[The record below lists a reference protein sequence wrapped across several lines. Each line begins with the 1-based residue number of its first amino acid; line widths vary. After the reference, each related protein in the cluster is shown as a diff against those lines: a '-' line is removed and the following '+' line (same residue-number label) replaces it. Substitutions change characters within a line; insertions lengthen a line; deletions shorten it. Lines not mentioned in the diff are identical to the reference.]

1 MNSGPSSHS
10 PTPPASPD
18 APAGPRAVPRRRL
31 LLGLAGLG
39 AGLAGAGLAW
49 CQGQS
54 ASASSAAEQA
64 FWALEFETPQ
74 GGMLKLASLKGAP
87 LVVNFWATWCPPCIE
102 ELPLLDQ
109 FYKDNSARKVQVLGL
124 AVDKTPAVRNFLQKT
139 PISFPMAVTGSA
151 GLELCLSLGNTS
163 GALPFSV
170 VMGSDGRVK
179 HRKMGKVT
187 AQELKGWL
195 A

>member
-1 MNSGPSSHS
+1 MNPGPS
-10 PTPPASPD
+10 PTPV
-18 APAGPRAVPRRRL
+18 AVSTPVGAKSRRRL
-31 LLGLAGLG
+31 VLGLAGLG

-49 CQGQS
+49 CQGHGGN
-54 ASASSAAEQA
+54 AGAVSAAEQA
-64 FWALEFETPQ
+64 FWGLEFETPQ

-109 FYKDNSARKVQVLGL
+109 FYKDHAARKLQVLGL
-124 AVDKTPAVRNFLQKT
+124 AVDKVPAVRNFLQKNT
-139 PISFPMAVTGSA
+139 ISFPMAVTGSA

-170 VMGSDGRVK
+170 MMGADGRIK
-179 HRKMGKVT
+179 QRKMGKVT
-187 AQELKGWL
+187 TQLLKDWL

>member
-1 MNSGPSSHS
+1 MSERHVPPSS
-10 PTPPASPD
+10 AS
-18 APAGPRAVPRRRL
+18 AVPAAASRRRL
-31 LLGLAGLG
+31 LFGMAAAG
-39 AGLAGAGLAW
+39 AGLVGGGLAW
-49 CQGQS
+49 CQGR
-54 ASASSAAEQA
+54 AGAKLAAAEQA
-64 FWALEFETPQ
+64 FWGQEFETPQ
-74 GGMLKLASLKGAP
+74 GGRLKLATLKGAP

-109 FYKDNSARKVQVLGL
+109 FYKENAARKVQVLGL

-139 PISFPMAVTGSA
+139 PISFPMGVTGSS

-170 VMGSDGRVK
+170 VMGPDGAIK
-179 HRKMGKVT
+179 HRKMGKIT
-187 AQELKGWL
+187 AQELKDWL

>member
-1 MNSGPSSHS
+1 MSSSPQNSP
-10 PTPPASPD
+10 PDLATPPAS
-18 APAGPRAVPRRRL
+18 APRRRL
-31 LLGLAGLG
+31 LFGLAAAS

-49 CQGQS
+49 CQGQ
-54 ASASSAAEQA
+54 AGAAGKPGAAELA
-64 FWALEFETPQ
+64 FWGQEFETPQ
-74 GGMLKLASLKGAP
+74 GGMLKMASLKGRP

-102 ELPLLDQ
+102 ELPMLDQ
-109 FYKDNSARKVQVLGL
+109 FYKDNTGRKVQVLGL
-124 AVDKTPAVRNFLQKT
+124 AVDKTPAVRTFLQKT
-139 PISFPMAVTGSA
+139 PISFPMGITGSS

-170 VMGSDGRVK
+170 VMGADGAIK

-187 AQELKGWL
+187 AQELKDWL